1 MNAPIYNRAGIART
15 LTAEEVRAIAIGRAR
30 DNVRKWEN
38 IVDAMTRPNRWAK
51 NRLAFF
57 RAVLAA
63 TQVMLRAQV
72 PEVRALVKAIG
83 RARDNVRKWE
93 NIVDAMTRPN
103 RIRWAKNRLAFFRAV
118 LADLEASAP

>member
-57 RAVLAA
+57 RAVLA
-63 TQVMLRAQV
+63 
-72 PEVRALVKAIG
+72 
-83 RARDNVRKWE
+83 
-93 NIVDAMTRPN
+93 
-103 RIRWAKNRLAFFRAV
+103 
-118 LADLEASAP
+118 DLEASAP

>member
-15 LTAEEVRAIAIGRAR
+15 LTAEEARAI
-30 DNVRKWEN
+30 
-38 IVDAMTRPNRWAK
+38 
-51 NRLAFF
+51 
-57 RAVLAA
+57 
-63 TQVMLRAQV
+63 
-72 PEVRALVKAIG
+72 AIG

-118 LADLEASAP
+118 LTTLEAKKGAEA